1 MSGRYPSVAE
11 KNDDKVVQFPGTEEK
26 AEMSDKEAKK
36 IAIQSR
42 PRGMS
47 KPEQKVWE
55 MDVPAYVKIDRI
67 KPHFTRFFRE
77 YCVVIARMEET
88 KAFLDQEDVGWT
100 YTTVGRNGAQH
111 KNRPEVA
118 QYNDD
123 WRKLNSLINQ
133 IGGSPA
139 TDQRFNNLQPGL
151 FDDLY

>member
-11 KNDDKVVQFPGTEEK
+11 KQSEKVVQFPGADENK
-26 AEMSDKEAKK
+26 EMSDEEAKN
-36 IAIQSR
+36 IAIQAR

-47 KPEQKVWE
+47 KVEQNVWE
-55 MDVPAYVKIDRI
+55 SDIPPYVKINRF
-67 KPHFTRFFRE
+67 KPHFIRFFKE
-77 YCVVIARMEET
+77 YCIVVARMELT
-88 KAFLDQEDVGWT
+88 KLSLDTSGWT
-100 YTTVGRNGAQH
+100 YVSEGRNGKQR
-111 KNRPEVA
+111 KNSPGVA

-151 FDDLY
+151 FDDIY

>member
-1 MSGRYPSVAE
+1 MAGRYPNTAETLTKNVVA
-11 KNDDKVVQFPGTEEK
+11 FPGETKNNEI
-26 AEMSDKEAKK
+26 SDKEAKK
-36 IAIQSR
+36 IALQSR

-55 MDVPAYVKIDRI
+55 TDLPAYVKINRF
-67 KPHFTRFFRE
+67 KPHFIRFFRQ
-77 YCVVIARMEET
+77 YCEVVARMEET
-88 KAFLDQEDVGWT
+88 RAWLDTENIGWV

-111 KNRPEVA
+111 KSRPEVA

-139 TDQRFNNLQPGL
+139 TDKRFDNLQPGL

>member
-1 MSGRYPSVAE
+1 MAGRYPAVAE
-11 KNDDKVVQFPGTEEK
+11 DKTNKVVQFPGADQSKEI
-26 AEMSDKEAKK
+26 SDKDAKK

-47 KPEQKVWE
+47 KSEQKVWE
-55 MDVPAYVKIDRI
+55 TDLPSYVKINRF
-67 KPHFTRFFRE
+67 KPHYIRFFRQ
-77 YCVVIARMEET
+77 YCEVIARMEET
-88 KAFLDQEDVGWT
+88 RAWLDDENNGWV

-111 KNRPEVA
+111 KSRPEVA

-151 FDDLY
+151 FDEIY

>member
-1 MSGRYPSVAE
+1 MAGRYPQLAE
-11 KNDDKVVQFPGTEEK
+11 TTTNTVVQFPSADQNKEI
-26 AEMSDKEAKK
+26 SDKEAKN

-55 MDVPAYVKIDRI
+55 TDIPEYVKINRF
-67 KPHFTRFFRE
+67 KNHFIRFFKE
-77 YCVVIARMEET
+77 YCVVIARMEAT
-88 KAFLDQEDVGWT
+88 LSYLNSKDVGWK

-111 KNRPEVA
+111 KSRPEVA

-151 FDDLY
+151 FDDIY